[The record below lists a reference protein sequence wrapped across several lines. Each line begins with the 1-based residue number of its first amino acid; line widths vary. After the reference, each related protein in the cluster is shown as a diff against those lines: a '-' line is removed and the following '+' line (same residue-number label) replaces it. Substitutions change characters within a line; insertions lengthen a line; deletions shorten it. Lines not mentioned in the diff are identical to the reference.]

1 MIDTLLYI
9 LAIIGLIIACVVA
22 AAVLVLVVFV
32 FIALI
37 GKIISLVKDDKDK
50 GGR

>member
-9 LAIIGLIIACVVA
+9 LAIIGLIVACVVA
-22 AAVLVLVVFV
+22 VAVLVLVVFL
-32 FIALI
+32 FIALV
-37 GKIISLVKDDKDK
+37 GKIVDIIKNDKDG